1 VSPNP
6 DPALEDCPESKVWA
20 RVVDRPGGERQH
32 PVDELIGEHG
42 LQRLVLHAMHFEALR
57 LAKWAFRDQV
67 WGAIAD
73 FLGNYGLLFHYR
85 KKAMFLY
92 PALATHGLSEAI
104 DGMEKARQQDIELTL
119 DLCGAVQSED
129 WEPLLRLSAIV
140 VSEKRRLMEQEEQ
153 LILRPARGLLSP
165 VEVARLRNQFDELE
179 QKALLDRTRG
189 DFLGVLRGLLTA
201 VGQPDPTR

>member
-1 VSPNP
+1 
-6 DPALEDCPESKVWA
+6 
-20 RVVDRPGGERQH
+20 
-32 PVDELIGEHG
+32 
-42 LQRLVLHAMHFEALR
+42 MHWEALR

-73 FLGNYGLLFHYR
+73 LLGNYGLLFHYR
-85 KKAMFLY
+85 KKSMFLF
-92 PALATHGLSEAI
+92 PALATHGFAELIE
-104 DGMEKARQQDIELTL
+104 GMEKARQQDIELTL
-119 DLCGAVQSED
+119 ELCDAVQSED

-140 VSEKRRLMEQEEQ
+140 ASEKRRVMEQEDQ

-179 QKALLDRTRG
+179 EKALLNRSRG
-189 DFLGVLRGLLTA
+189 DFLGVLRGLLAA